1 MEENYGK
8 KIGEAKTLPLA
19 VSGMLM
25 VAFIFLIAG
34 ISVMGYGISKGKF
47 ESLGTTGIVLFL
59 VGAVLLAYCIKTI
72 MGKVVC
78 YENAIVIKETF
89 KTTVIPRDKIA
100 AIFWERPGANASN
113 EKVRTHVNVADI
125 ILAGGRTT
133 PMWTFWASTRTSIKF
148 PWRSSGNCS
157 HRKASSGRF
166 GGGFL
171 SVHTR
176 DTSGGYTEASSG
188 KEWEKCGNG
197 NGGFSFW

>member
-113 EKVRTHVNVADI
+113 EKVRTNVNGADI
-125 ILAGGRTT
+125 ILAGGRTHYRISDGYYSNVDILGKYQNEYKI
-133 PMWTFWASTRTSIKF
+133 PMEIK
-148 PWRSSGNCS
+148 R
-157 HRKASSGRF
+157 
-166 GGGFL
+166 
-171 SVHTR
+171 
-176 DTSGGYTEASSG
+176 
-188 KEWEKCGNG
+188 
-197 NGGFSFW
+197 

>member
-34 ISVMGYGISKGKF
+34 VSVMGYGISKGKF

-89 KTTVIPRDKIA
+89 KTTVIPREKIV

-113 EKVRTHVNVADI
+113 EKVRTNVNVADI
-125 ILAGGRTT
+125 ILAGGRTHYRISDGYYSNVDILGKYQNEYKI
-133 PMWTFWASTRTSIKF
+133 PMEIK
-148 PWRSSGNCS
+148 R
-157 HRKASSGRF
+157 
-166 GGGFL
+166 
-171 SVHTR
+171 
-176 DTSGGYTEASSG
+176 
-188 KEWEKCGNG
+188 
-197 NGGFSFW
+197 

>member
-47 ESLGTTGIVLFL
+47 GSLGTTGIVLFL

-113 EKVRTHVNVADI
+113 EKVRTNVNVADI
-125 ILAGGRTT
+125 ILAGGRTHYRISDGYYSNGDILGT
-133 PMWTFWASTRTSIKF
+133 YQNEYKIPMEIK
-148 PWRSSGNCS
+148 R
-157 HRKASSGRF
+157 
-166 GGGFL
+166 
-171 SVHTR
+171 
-176 DTSGGYTEASSG
+176 
-188 KEWEKCGNG
+188 
-197 NGGFSFW
+197 

>member
-8 KIGEAKTLPLA
+8 NIGEAKTLPLA

-113 EKVRTHVNVADI
+113 EKVRTNVNVADI
-125 ILAGGRTT
+125 ILAGGRTHYRISDGYYSNVDILGKYQNEYKI
-133 PMWTFWASTRTSIKF
+133 PMEIK
-148 PWRSSGNCS
+148 R
-157 HRKASSGRF
+157 
-166 GGGFL
+166 
-171 SVHTR
+171 
-176 DTSGGYTEASSG
+176 
-188 KEWEKCGNG
+188 
-197 NGGFSFW
+197 

>member
-47 ESLGTTGIVLFL
+47 GSLGTTGIVLFL

-78 YENAIVIKETF
+78 YKNAIVIKETF

-113 EKVRTHVNVADI
+113 EKVRTNVNVADI
-125 ILAGGRTT
+125 ILAGGRTHYRISDGYYSNVDILGKYQNEYKI
-133 PMWTFWASTRTSIKF
+133 PMEITR
-148 PWRSSGNCS
+148 
-157 HRKASSGRF
+157 
-166 GGGFL
+166 
-171 SVHTR
+171 
-176 DTSGGYTEASSG
+176 
-188 KEWEKCGNG
+188 
-197 NGGFSFW
+197 

>member
-34 ISVMGYGISKGKF
+34 VSVMGYGISKGKF

-113 EKVRTHVNVADI
+113 EKVRTNVNVADI
-125 ILAGGRTT
+125 ILAGGRTHYRISDGYYSNVDILGKYQNEYKI
-133 PMWTFWASTRTSIKF
+133 PMEITR
-148 PWRSSGNCS
+148 
-157 HRKASSGRF
+157 
-166 GGGFL
+166 
-171 SVHTR
+171 
-176 DTSGGYTEASSG
+176 
-188 KEWEKCGNG
+188 
-197 NGGFSFW
+197 

>member
-113 EKVRTHVNVADI
+113 EKVRTNVNVADI
-125 ILAGGRTT
+125 ILAGGRTHYRISDGYYSNVDT
-133 PMWTFWASTRTSIKF
+133 LGKYQNEYKIPMEIK
-148 PWRSSGNCS
+148 R
-157 HRKASSGRF
+157 
-166 GGGFL
+166 
-171 SVHTR
+171 
-176 DTSGGYTEASSG
+176 
-188 KEWEKCGNG
+188 
-197 NGGFSFW
+197 

>member
-25 VAFIFLIAG
+25 VAFIFLMAG

-113 EKVRTHVNVADI
+113 EKVRTNVNVADI
-125 ILAGGRTT
+125 ILAGGRTHYRISDGYYSNVDILGKYQNEYKI
-133 PMWTFWASTRTSIKF
+133 PMEIK
-148 PWRSSGNCS
+148 R
-157 HRKASSGRF
+157 
-166 GGGFL
+166 
-171 SVHTR
+171 
-176 DTSGGYTEASSG
+176 
-188 KEWEKCGNG
+188 
-197 NGGFSFW
+197 

>member
-47 ESLGTTGIVLFL
+47 GSLGTTGIVL

-113 EKVRTHVNVADI
+113 EKVRTNVNVADI
-125 ILAGGRTT
+125 ILAGGRTHYRISDGYYSNVDILGKYQNEYKI
-133 PMWTFWASTRTSIKF
+133 PMEIK
-148 PWRSSGNCS
+148 R
-157 HRKASSGRF
+157 
-166 GGGFL
+166 
-171 SVHTR
+171 
-176 DTSGGYTEASSG
+176 
-188 KEWEKCGNG
+188 
-197 NGGFSFW
+197 

>member
-25 VAFIFLIAG
+25 VAFIFLRAG

-47 ESLGTTGIVLFL
+47 GSLGTTGIVLFL

-78 YENAIVIKETF
+78 YENDIVIKETF

-113 EKVRTHVNVADI
+113 EKVRTNVNVADI
-125 ILAGGRTT
+125 ILAGGRTHYRISDGYYSNVDILGKYQNEYKI
-133 PMWTFWASTRTSIKF
+133 PMEIK
-148 PWRSSGNCS
+148 R
-157 HRKASSGRF
+157 
-166 GGGFL
+166 
-171 SVHTR
+171 
-176 DTSGGYTEASSG
+176 
-188 KEWEKCGNG
+188 
-197 NGGFSFW
+197 

>member
-1 MEENYGK
+1 MVEANFGK
-8 KIGEAKTLPLA
+8 TIGEAKTLPLA

-47 ESLGTTGIVLFL
+47 GSLGTTGIVLFL

-113 EKVRTHVNVADI
+113 EKVRTNVNVADI
-125 ILAGGRTT
+125 ILAGGRTHYRISDGYYSNVDILGKYQNEYKI
-133 PMWTFWASTRTSIKF
+133 PMEIK
-148 PWRSSGNCS
+148 R
-157 HRKASSGRF
+157 
-166 GGGFL
+166 
-171 SVHTR
+171 
-176 DTSGGYTEASSG
+176 
-188 KEWEKCGNG
+188 
-197 NGGFSFW
+197 

>member
-100 AIFWERPGANASN
+100 ALFWERPGANASN
-113 EKVRTHVNVADI
+113 EKVRTNVNVADI
-125 ILAGGRTT
+125 ILAGGRTHYRISDGYYSNVDILGKYQNEYKI
-133 PMWTFWASTRTSIKF
+133 PMEIK
-148 PWRSSGNCS
+148 R
-157 HRKASSGRF
+157 
-166 GGGFL
+166 
-171 SVHTR
+171 
-176 DTSGGYTEASSG
+176 
-188 KEWEKCGNG
+188 
-197 NGGFSFW
+197 

>member
-34 ISVMGYGISKGKF
+34 ISVMGYGISKGKI

-113 EKVRTHVNVADI
+113 EKVRTNVNVADI
-125 ILAGGRTT
+125 ILAGGRTHYRISDGYYSNVDILGKYQNEYKI
-133 PMWTFWASTRTSIKF
+133 PMEIK
-148 PWRSSGNCS
+148 R
-157 HRKASSGRF
+157 
-166 GGGFL
+166 
-171 SVHTR
+171 
-176 DTSGGYTEASSG
+176 
-188 KEWEKCGNG
+188 
-197 NGGFSFW
+197 

>member
-19 VSGMLM
+19 VSGLLM

-113 EKVRTHVNVADI
+113 EKVRTNVNVADI
-125 ILAGGRTT
+125 ILAGGRTHYRISDGYYSNVDILGKYQNEYKI
-133 PMWTFWASTRTSIKF
+133 PMEIK
-148 PWRSSGNCS
+148 R
-157 HRKASSGRF
+157 
-166 GGGFL
+166 
-171 SVHTR
+171 
-176 DTSGGYTEASSG
+176 
-188 KEWEKCGNG
+188 
-197 NGGFSFW
+197 

>member
-59 VGAVLLAYCIKTI
+59 VGAVLLVYCIKTI

-113 EKVRTHVNVADI
+113 EKVRTNVNVADI
-125 ILAGGRTT
+125 ILAGGRTHYRISDGYYSNVDILGKYQNEYKI
-133 PMWTFWASTRTSIKF
+133 PMEIK
-148 PWRSSGNCS
+148 R
-157 HRKASSGRF
+157 
-166 GGGFL
+166 
-171 SVHTR
+171 
-176 DTSGGYTEASSG
+176 
-188 KEWEKCGNG
+188 
-197 NGGFSFW
+197 

>member
-113 EKVRTHVNVADI
+113 EKVRTNVNVADI
-125 ILAGGRTT
+125 ILAGGRTHYRISDGYYSNVDILGKYQNEYKI
-133 PMWTFWASTRTSIKF
+133 PM
-148 PWRSSGNCS
+148 
-157 HRKASSGRF
+157 
-166 GGGFL
+166 
-171 SVHTR
+171 
-176 DTSGGYTEASSG
+176 
-188 KEWEKCGNG
+188 
-197 NGGFSFW
+197 

>member
-47 ESLGTTGIVLFL
+47 GSLGTTGIVLFL

-113 EKVRTHVNVADI
+113 EKVRTNVNVADI
-125 ILAGGRTT
+125 ILAGGRTHYRISDGYNSNVDILGKYQNEYKI
-133 PMWTFWASTRTSIKF
+133 PMEIK
-148 PWRSSGNCS
+148 R
-157 HRKASSGRF
+157 
-166 GGGFL
+166 
-171 SVHTR
+171 
-176 DTSGGYTEASSG
+176 
-188 KEWEKCGNG
+188 
-197 NGGFSFW
+197 

>member
-59 VGAVLLAYCIKTI
+59 VGAVLLAYCIKNI

-113 EKVRTHVNVADI
+113 ERVRTNVNVADI
-125 ILAGGRTT
+125 ILAGGRTHYRISDGYYSNVDILGKYQNEYKI
-133 PMWTFWASTRTSIKF
+133 PMEIK
-148 PWRSSGNCS
+148 R
-157 HRKASSGRF
+157 
-166 GGGFL
+166 
-171 SVHTR
+171 
-176 DTSGGYTEASSG
+176 
-188 KEWEKCGNG
+188 
-197 NGGFSFW
+197 